1 MDITSITEDSMS
13 AEGSDI
19 VERSI
24 MRHLFSRSDGV
35 FFAYFMV
42 KMAMVREPHPDNSLG
57 MGMSVAGG
65 LFKLS
70 YDLERL
76 KANDI
81 DDIDS
86 VCWIDG
92 HECYHWI
99 FNHMWREREYWG
111 GDEENIKKWHMG
123 FNICAD
129 IEIHNH
135 YPPTGK
141 LVGKVCQ
148 AGVKGSPYEA
158 YPTDPNV
165 TMEEIF
171 EIWKKDNPT
180 PPQQQQSG
188 QGQGQPQDG
197 QGEGDGQPDPNGQ
210 QGQGNA
216 QGTKPGRFTTK
227 VDGNGNITITDNQTG
242 TVHKFKVNDNT
253 MPEAG
258 AVTDLDREV
267 LRQQLG
273 EALKEAR
280 PSMGVNPG
288 GLAELVEKMIAPP
301 RIDWRHRFRQMVGK
315 HVRFSWH
322 GSWKRFSRR
331 LGEGFR
337 GKVKDH
343 GLSIIV
349 AIDTSGSV
357 ADYELAEFANE
368 IENMRKVHKVK
379 SIHVIECDAMVQ
391 PGGVY
396 ELKAGDKVRNNFH
409 GRGGTD
415 FRPVFEYVTAA
426 KMKTDMLIY
435 LTDSQGQ
442 WPDLKPQYPVIWAVT
457 KEAALASIPWGDI
470 VFLEVDEPRGEAN
483 KNIKH
488 IDEKAE

>member
-1 MDITSITEDSMS
+1 MNLNEITEDSLT
-13 AEGSDI
+13 AEGSNI

-24 MRHLFSRSDGV
+24 MRHMFSRSDGV

-42 KMAMVREPHPDNSLG
+42 KMAMVEEKHPPHSLG

-70 YDLERL
+70 YDLDRL
-76 KANDI
+76 HEHDI

-99 FNHMWREREYWG
+99 FNHPWREREYWG
-111 GDEENIKKWHMG
+111 GDEDLQKKWHIG
-123 FNICAD
+123 FNIAQD
-129 IEIHNH
+129 LEIHNH

-165 TMEEIF
+165 TCEELF
-171 EIWKKDNPT
+171 ELWRKDNPV
-180 PPQQQQSG
+180 PPQQPQQG
-188 QGQGQPQDG
+188 
-197 QGEGDGQPDPNGQ
+197 GQ
-210 QGQGNA
+210 QGQGDPQDGDGDGSQGA
-216 QGTKPGRFTTK
+216 TGTQQGTKPGRFTTEVGPGGTIK
-227 VDGNGNITITDNQTG
+227 VTDNQTG
-242 TVHKFKVNDNT
+242 EVHEFKINDNPAASSEST
-253 MPEAG
+253 DG
-258 AVTDLDREV
+258 KVSDLDREV

-288 GLAELVEKMIAPP
+288 GLASIVEKMIAPP
-301 RIDWRHRFRQMVGK
+301 RIDWRHRFRQMIGK
-315 HVRFSWH
+315 HVRFSTH

-357 ADYELAEFANE
+357 EDYELAEFANE
-368 IENMRKVHKVK
+368 IEHMRMVHKVK
-379 SIHVIECDAMVQ
+379 LITIVECDAMVQ

-426 KMKTDMLIY
+426 KSKVDMLIY

-442 WPDLKPQYPVIWAVT
+442 WPDTKPQYPVIWAVT
-457 KEAALASIPWGDI
+457 KEAALAKIPWGDI
-470 VFLEVDEPRGEAN
+470 VFLEVDEPRADASKEIRHA
-483 KNIKH
+483 
-488 IDEKAE
+488 